1 MTHYFLYR
9 VILISSKRET
19 QNKRK
24 EKVLRRIQIMYYN
37 GEYYTDDDIEGMAE
51 SIGMAAEDCIWHCAD
66 GHILRS
72 EEIASWSNEMII
84 EMFNIIY
91 LS

>member
-1 MTHYFLYR
+1 
-9 VILISSKRET
+9 
-19 QNKRK
+19 
-24 EKVLRRIQIMYYN
+24 MYYN

-66 GHILRS
+66 GHI
-72 EEIASWSNEMII
+72 NEMII
-84 EMFNIIY
+84 EMFTIIY